1 MYQKLTNP
9 VAIRTQKAFTDALLS
24 LIRERPYEEISVTDI
39 CRRADFVRKTFYN
52 HFDNKDEV
60 VRCLISG
67 VFYQLEANMDLKN
80 TSVGQILLIAF
91 QFVANNRESLLLFS
105 ERGLIRFAH
114 KSIEQYITKEHILAK
129 LEQSEVDER
138 AYKYISAQISS
149 VLVSVIET
157 WIENQFSDSIEF
169 LAELTERLMYHADT
183 KN

>member
-1 MYQKLTNP
+1 MYQKQTNP

-52 HFDNKDEV
+52 HFDSKDDV
-60 VRCLISG
+60 VRCLISD
-67 VFYQLEANMDLKN
+67 VFYQLETSMDLKN
-80 TSVGQILLIAF
+80 MSIGQILLVAF

-114 KSIEQYITKEHILAK
+114 KSIEQYITKEHILTK
-129 LEQSEVDER
+129 LEKTEIDER

-149 VLVSVIET
+149 VLVSIIET

-169 LAELTERLMYHADT
+169 LAELTQQLMYHPGND
-183 KN
+183 N